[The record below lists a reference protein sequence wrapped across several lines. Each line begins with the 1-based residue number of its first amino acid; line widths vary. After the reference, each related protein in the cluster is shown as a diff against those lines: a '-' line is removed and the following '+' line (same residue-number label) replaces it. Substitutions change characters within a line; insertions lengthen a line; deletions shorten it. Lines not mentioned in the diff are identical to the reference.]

1 MAIQVIEW
9 LVSSSRRRRRRAAP
23 LSWPVLVTQRF
34 GSTGRSPGDT
44 GRGPQEGD
52 LRGGRR
58 QAPLRGAGAGL
69 TACGG
74 VSFPFHESVL
84 DIRFIYVYDVR
95 TCQSLESH
103 ASGERAVVRSVGR
116 DTRGVHDAWGLVTPP
131 LAVGEACGPRGA
143 HEDAGQL
150 GGSSGRSVRREQLRH
165 PLSLRSCTRLHGW
178 GPCTRPRR
186 GGRMFSIPLRS
197 IEASLRDRFARP
209 ARARAEG
216 VGCFPS
222 RSGRP
227 KRHFGIASPGQHA
240 PAPRG
245 VGCFPSRSGRSK
257 RHFGIASPGQHASAP
272 RGSDVFHPA
281 AEPGAPLRGLPG
293 RAARVCAE
301 RVGCFPCCRS
311 TRCSASRVLGSDC
324 TYVRRGGRMFSIP
337 PQHQVLRFE
346 GSRVGL
352 HVCARSVEP
361 AVNEGPRQM
370 AWESHRADVRGTG
383 CRV

>member
-209 ARARAEG
+209 T
-216 VGCFPS
+216 
-222 RSGRP
+222 
-227 KRHFGIASPGQHA
+227 
-240 PAPRG
+240 
-245 VGCFPSRSGRSK
+245 
-257 RHFGIASPGQHASAP
+257 
-272 RGSDVFHPA
+272 
-281 AEPGAPLRGLPG
+281 
-293 RAARVCAE
+293 RVRAE
-301 RVGCFPCCRS
+301 RVGCFPSRRR
-311 TRCSASRVLGSDC
+311 TRCSASRAPGSGC
-324 TYVRRGGRMFSIP
+324 TCVRREGRMFSML

-352 HVCARSVEP
+352 HVCAPRGSDVFHP
-361 AVNEGPRQM
+361 AAAPGAPLRGF
-370 AWESHRADVRGTG
+370 SGRAA
-383 CRV
+383 RVCAIR

>member
-216 VGCFPS
+216 
-222 RSGRP
+222 GRM
-227 KRHFGIASPGQHA
+227 FSI
-240 PAPRG
+240 
-245 VGCFPSRSGRSK
+245 
-257 RHFGIASPGQHASAP
+257 
-272 RGSDVFHPA
+272 
-281 AEPGAPLRGLPG
+281 PLRSIEASL
-293 RAARVCAE
+293 RDRFARPTRVRAE
-301 RVGCFPCCRS
+301 RVGCFPSRRR
-311 TRCSASRVLGSDC
+311 TRCSASRAPGSGC
-324 TYVRRGGRMFSIP
+324 TCVRREGRMFSML

-352 HVCARSVEP
+352 HVCAPRGSDVFHPAAAPGAPLRGFSGRTARMCAEGVGCFPSRRSTRCSASRVL
-361 AVNEGPRQM
+361 G
-370 AWESHRADVRGTG
+370 SGCTCVRDPLNPQ
-383 CRV
+383 